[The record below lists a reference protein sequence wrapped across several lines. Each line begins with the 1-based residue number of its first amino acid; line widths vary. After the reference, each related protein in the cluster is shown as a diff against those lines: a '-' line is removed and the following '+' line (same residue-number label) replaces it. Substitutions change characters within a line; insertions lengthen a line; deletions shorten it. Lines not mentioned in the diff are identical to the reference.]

1 MPRLCAIFII
11 FALILGVISFP
22 VVRHSIVSHVRLEG
36 RVGKTATLLTDM
48 PVKLMRETP
57 FFNRK
62 TRQIAWRLIGRN
74 PLCANSNV
82 GQYPDKKFS
91 RERWTLFIGIDGFR
105 VIRDSRGNLTPTR
118 FSTPRKNAK
127 RPNGSQP
134 EAKSLPM
141 LGAKVSFGDK
151 QLKEMFFAELL
162 EKPLDPSVHSNLD
175 YLNHIV
181 QIMLDRK
188 MLFPWITQKDAA
200 LVPLDKS
207 PAVWTEYSKKM
218 YYVGGNAEGD
228 DRGITC

>member
-22 VVRHSIVSHVRLEG
+22 VVHHNIVSPVRLEG
-36 RVGKTATLLTDM
+36 RVGQTHTLLTDV

-57 FFNRK
+57 FFNK
-62 TRQIAWRLIGRN
+62 TTRQIGWRLIGRN
-74 PLCANSNV
+74 PRGATSNV
-82 GQYPDKKFS
+82 GQYPNQKLS

-118 FSTPRKNAK
+118 FSIPRKNAK
-127 RPNGSQP
+127 RPNKSQP

-151 QLKEMFFAELL
+151 QLKEIFFAELL
-162 EKPLDPSVHSNLD
+162 EKPLDPSVRSNLD

-181 QIMLDRK
+181 QIMLNRK
-188 MLFPWITQKDAA
+188 MLFPWKTQKDAA
-200 LVPLDKS
+200 LEPLDEL

-218 YYVGGNAEGD
+218 LYVRGNAEGD
-228 DRGITC
+228 DRGITR